1 MRQPLRHLQSSA
13 APPLNTSR
21 IWPASHDKPSL
32 ADIGHAFNESHGY
45 SRSLSPDDG
54 VENALAS
61 YIGGLAEAERE
72 VEIAGWLGG
81 GSRCWC
87 WRWWG
92 GAERVGTEVSNWSVL
107 ASCSM
112 VVWRLD
118 HRLLRGGFRF
128 AERLDWNVVM
138 VRWPGEKIVGVV
150 CSRASKL
157 AQCSV

>member
-81 GSRCWC
+81 KSLL
-87 WRWWG
+87 
-92 GAERVGTEVSNWSVL
+92 VL
-107 ASCSM
+107 EM
-112 VVWRLD
+112 VVRSGEGWDRGVELVCIGELFDGRLETGSQAVK
-118 HRLLRGGFRF
+118 RWFSVRGE
-128 AERLDWNVVM
+128 A
-138 VRWPGEKIVGVV
+138 
-150 CSRASKL
+150 
-157 AQCSV
+157 